1 MTPDRDETLLRR
13 ALQEGLHPAET
24 DLWPAVAQALPAG
37 EKRQKRRTRALRL
50 AVCIGAPLLLAAGA
64 LLGRVQFTNL
74 RTNPRPSFAPENNTG
89 YAIQYDQTAYE
100 LPDKLMDSLMAH
112 YNGERDADGMPP
124 MQTSCGGRNLP
135 PKYGPGG
142 RGYDSW
148 ADLTEATGL
157 PLLQSELLDSGT
169 PMDDSFCLSSGNAEI
184 SLPDNWEDLSME
196 EHNAYYKAY
205 YEDLNRL
212 AGGWPAGFSVEWE
225 EDTPLQLFP
234 RRMDMLENGY
244 TMETQA
250 YVLLASKDRPAG
262 TSLAGHQVYF
272 AKKAGLVW
280 EVEEYT
286 TPSGITALLPVC
298 TSNGKTSP
306 YLNSYAFFE
315 WNGILYRLTVTPHSG
330 YGNTD
335 DAGAAARS
343 VLKEVLDS
351 FEPAA

>member
-24 DLWPAVAQALPAG
+24 DLWPAVAEALPAG
-37 EKRQKRRTRALRL
+37 EKQQKRRTRALRL

-74 RTNPRPSFAPENNTG
+74 RTNPRPSFAPENTTG
-89 YAIQYDQTAYE
+89 YAIQYDQTAYQ

-112 YNGERDADGMPP
+112 YNDEWDADGVPP
-124 MQTSCGGRNLP
+124 MHTSCSGRNLP

-157 PLLQSELLDSGT
+157 PLLQSDLLDNST
-169 PMDDSFCLSSGNAEI
+169 
-184 SLPDNWEDLSME
+184 PDNAVHLFPDSDKIPRPDDWETLTIDECNAFYDAYFE
-196 EHNAYYKAY
+196 E
-205 YEDLNRL
+205 LWRR
-212 AGGWPAGFSVEWE
+212 AGDFPAGFTVEWAE
-225 EDTPLQLFP
+225 LTPQYLYP
-234 RRMDMLENGY
+234 RRVDVLSNGFQV
-244 TMETQA
+244 ETQA
-250 YVLLASKDRPAG
+250 HVLLASADQAAG
-262 TSLAGHQVYF
+262 TSVSNHRVYF
-272 AKKAGLVW
+272 DKKAALIW

-286 TPSGITALLPVC
+286 TPSGITALLPLC

-306 YLNSYAFFE
+306 WLNSYAFFE
-315 WNGILYRLTVTPHSG
+315 QNGIFYSLTVNYPNSFEDV
-330 YGNTD
+330 D
-335 DAGAAARS
+335 DAGAAARD

-351 FEPAA
+351 FTPAA

>member
-1 MTPDRDETLLRR
+1 MTPDRDEALLRR
-13 ALQEGLHPAET
+13 ALQEGLHPADT
-24 DLWPAVAQALPAG
+24 DLWPAVAEALPAG

-74 RTNPRPSFAPENNTG
+74 RTNPRPSFAPENTTG
-89 YAIQYDQTAYE
+89 YAIQYDQTAYQ

-112 YNGERDADGMPP
+112 YNDEWDADGVPP
-124 MQTSCGGRNLP
+124 MNTYLSGRDP
-135 PKYGPGG
+135 PPEGPGG
-142 RGYDSW
+142 HGYSSW

-157 PLLQSELLDSGT
+157 PLLQSDLLDSGT
-169 PMDDSFCLSSGNAEI
+169 PMDNSFYLSPDTSEVP
-184 SLPDNWEDLSME
+184 LPDNWKELSME
-196 EHNAYYKAY
+196 EHNAYYEAY
-205 YEDLNRL
+205 YEDLYRL
-212 AGGWPAGFSVEWE
+212 AGSWPAGFSVEWE
-225 EDTPLQLFP
+225 DDAPLQLFP

-250 YVLLASKDRPAG
+250 YVLLASEDRPAG

-315 WNGILYRLTVTPHSG
+315 WNGIFYRLDVTPYSG
-330 YGNTD
+330 YGNTS
-335 DAGAAARS
+335 DAGAAARD

-351 FEPAA
+351 FTPAT

>member
-13 ALQEGLHPAET
+13 ALQEGLHPAEI

-74 RTNPRPSFAPENNTG
+74 RTNPRPSFAPDKNTG
-89 YAIQYDQTAYE
+89 YAIRYDQTAYA
-100 LPDKLMDSLMAH
+100 LPDELMGSLMAH
-112 YNGERDADGMPP
+112 YNGEWDADGMPP
-124 MQTSCGGRNLP
+124 MQAHLSGRDLP
-135 PKYGPGG
+135 PAGPGS
-142 RGYDSW
+142 RGYTSW
-148 ADLTEATGL
+148 AELTRDTGL
-157 PLLQSELLDSGT
+157 PLAQNALLDSGT
-169 PMDDSFCLSSGNAEI
+169 PLEDSFSLSPDAGEVP
-184 SLPDNWEDLSME
+184 LPQNWADLSIE
-196 EHNAYYKAY
+196 EHNAFYEAY
-205 YEDLNRL
+205 YDELYRL

-234 RRMDMLENGY
+234 RRMDMLEKGY
-244 TMETQA
+244 TVETQA
-250 YVLLASKDRPAG
+250 YVLLASEDRPAG

-272 AKKAGLVW
+272 DKKAGYVW

-286 TPSGITALLPVC
+286 TPSGITALLPRC
-298 TSNGKTSP
+298 ISNGKTRP

-315 WNGILYRLTVTPHSG
+315 LNGIFYRLDVTPHDG
-330 YGNTD
+330 YGYLED
-335 DAGAAARS
+335 SGEAARA

-351 FEPAA
+351 FTPAA